1 MAMPTKLPTKD
12 EMRARFWA
20 LTHAIAATEAKSQP
34 KRQALSDLTATQAKL
49 AAEARKIESDV
60 GLDGLSL
67 FDAKQ
72 EKAFLARGL
81 GNVGTDPAL
90 AA

>member
-1 MAMPTKLPTKD
+1 MPLPTKD

-20 LTHAIAATEAKSQP
+20 LKHAIDDTEAKSQP
-34 KRQALSDLTATQAKL
+34 VRDALSALTAEQAKL
-49 AAEARKIESDV
+49 RAQAEKIESDV
-60 GLDGLSL
+60 GFEKLSM

-72 EKAFLARGL
+72 ELAFIARGL

-90 AA
+90 ETA